1 MEMSIRLCSF
11 EDVQALADLA
21 TAQPFRV
28 WISDGRQTVNAKSLM
43 CMFSLN
49 LCRPLTLQLDCG
61 EEGDEVFRQMR
72 ERFGI

>member
-1 MEMSIRLCSF
+1 MEMNIRLCSF

-43 CMFSLN
+43 CMFSLD
-49 LCRPLTLQLDCG
+49 LCKPLTLQLGCG
-61 EEGDEVFRQMR
+61 EEGNEVFRQMR
-72 ERFGI
+72 ERFGV